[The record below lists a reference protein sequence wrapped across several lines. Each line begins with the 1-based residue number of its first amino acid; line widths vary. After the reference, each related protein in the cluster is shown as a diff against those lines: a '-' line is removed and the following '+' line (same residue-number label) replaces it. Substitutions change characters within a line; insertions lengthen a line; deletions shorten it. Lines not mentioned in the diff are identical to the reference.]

1 MRRPELDETYRY
13 CSLESIVCPCQPMV
27 SFASIN
33 GIKSLF
39 FTENNP
45 SMFYGQEKVVAEM
58 IPFHFCCLSAC
69 QRQRTGRL
77 LHTDGLMGNSYESL

>member
-1 MRRPELDETYRY
+1 
-13 CSLESIVCPCQPMV
+13 MV

-45 SMFYGQEKVVAEM
+45 SMFYGQEKAVVEM
-58 IPFHFCCLSAC
+58 IPFHFASFPPAKGKEQEGCCI
-69 QRQRTGRL
+69 Q
-77 LHTDGLMGNSYESL
+77 MV

>member
-1 MRRPELDETYRY
+1 
-13 CSLESIVCPCQPMV
+13 MV

-45 SMFYGQEKVVAEM
+45 SMLYGQEKAVVEM
-58 IPFHFCCLSAC
+58 IPFHFAAFPPAKGKEQEGYCI
-69 QRQRTGRL
+69 Q
-77 LHTDGLMGNSYESL
+77 MV

>member
-1 MRRPELDETYRY
+1 
-13 CSLESIVCPCQPMV
+13 MV

-45 SMFYGQEKVVAEM
+45 SLFYGQEKAVVEM
-58 IPFHFCCLSAC
+58 IPFHFAAFPPVKGKEQEGYCI
-69 QRQRTGRL
+69 Q
-77 LHTDGLMGNSYESL
+77 MV

>member
-1 MRRPELDETYRY
+1 
-13 CSLESIVCPCQPMV
+13 MV

-45 SMFYGQEKVVAEM
+45 LMFYGQEKAVVEM
-58 IPFHFCCLSAC
+58 IPFHFAAFPSAKGKEQEDYC
-69 QRQRTGRL
+69 IQ
-77 LHTDGLMGNSYESL
+77 MV

>member
-1 MRRPELDETYRY
+1 
-13 CSLESIVCPCQPMV
+13 MV

-45 SMFYGQEKVVAEM
+45 LMLYGQEKAVVEM
-58 IPFHFCCLSAC
+58 IPFHFAAFPHAKGKEQEGYCI
-69 QRQRTGRL
+69 Q
-77 LHTDGLMGNSYESL
+77 MV

>member
-1 MRRPELDETYRY
+1 MRITLHIGSFT
-13 CSLESIVCPCQPMV
+13 V

-45 SMFYGQEKVVAEM
+45 SMFYGQEKAVVEM
-58 IPFHFCCLSAC
+58 IPFHFAAFPPAKGKEQEGYCI
-69 QRQRTGRL
+69 Q
-77 LHTDGLMGNSYESL
+77 MV

>member
-1 MRRPELDETYRY
+1 MRRSAARRPELDETYRD

-45 SMFYGQEKVVAEM
+45 LMFYGQEKAVVEM
-58 IPFHFCCLSAC
+58 IPFHFAAFPHAKGKEQEGYCI
-69 QRQRTGRL
+69 Q
-77 LHTDGLMGNSYESL
+77 MV